1 MTRRPDF
8 PDGFEWSNAK
18 AIANYGKHGVSFE
31 EAATAFQDPNQLVA
45 FDRADDAGED
55 RFVLIGLTRISN
67 LLAVVHVERR
77 ERIRI
82 ISARR
87 ATRGESVDYATKL
100 KDER

>member
-8 PDGFEWSNAK
+8 PTGFEWSAAK
-18 AIANYGKHGVSFE
+18 AVANYRKHNVSFE
-31 EAATAFQDPNQLVA
+31 EAATAFQDPNQLVV
-45 FDRADDAGED
+45 FDRQDDAGED

-82 ISARR
+82 IKPHELVRISD
-87 ATRGESVDYATKL
+87 GMEK
-100 KDER
+100 